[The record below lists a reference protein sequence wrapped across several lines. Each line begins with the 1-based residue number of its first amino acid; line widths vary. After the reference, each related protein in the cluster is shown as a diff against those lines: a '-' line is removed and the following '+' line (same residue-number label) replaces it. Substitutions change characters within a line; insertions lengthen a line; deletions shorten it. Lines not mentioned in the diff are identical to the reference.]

1 MHKITSMTS
10 SQTLLESLEWLLLH
24 GKRNQSHTSSSLISH
39 TSWVS
44 RSYESAWM
52 VDPLVAMLIALWII
66 VNWASTGRDLVKLI
80 MGHAAS
86 PIYLQYLTSLAM
98 NHDDRIKAV
107 DTVRAYFM
115 GEGLFVEID
124 VVLDET
130 MPLREAHDIGRTD
143 ITPALFLSSPD
154 R

>member
-1 MHKITSMTS
+1 
-10 SQTLLESLEWLLLH
+10 
-24 GKRNQSHTSSSLISH
+24 
-39 TSWVS
+39 
-44 RSYESAWM
+44 M

-66 VNWASTGRDLVKLI
+66 INWASTGRDLVKLI

-98 NHDDRIKAV
+98 NHDERIKAV

-124 VVLDET
+124 VVLDEA
-130 MPLREAHDIGRTD
+130 MPLREAHDIGQSSN
-143 ITPALFLSSPD
+143 INLQIAPHLSLFPSLCSSVPH